1 MIKRVAILGSTGSI
15 GKALL
20 NIIANDKKNFQII
33 LLTSNKNYKILIKQA
48 KKFKVKNLII
58 TNKKSFEVLKDKLKN
73 DKSIKVFNNYDSF
86 NKIFKKKNYY
96 VMSSISGIDGLFPT
110 LKIIKY
116 TKNIAIANKESIIIA
131 WNLIYRELKK
141 NKTNFIPVD
150 SEHFSVWYGLNN
162 LDTSNVEKIY
172 LTASG
177 GPFANLPLKNFKKIK
192 LKQALKH
199 PNWRM
204 GKKISIDSATMIN
217 KIYEVIEAKNIFNM
231 NYKNIKIL
239 QHSNSYI
246 HAILKFKNGLIK
258 LIAHDTTMKIPIFN
272 TLYFNKSKMISSKK
286 LNLNILNNLKFK
298 IPDSK
303 RYPMIKLLKLLPIKP
318 SLYETVI
325 VSANDCLVE
334 LFLKEKISF
343 LNIQEELFKII
354 KSKEFI
360 IFKKKVPKKL
370 EDILNL
376 NNYVRLKLLKKVYK
390 FPDAK
395 KAF

>member
-1 MIKRVAILGSTGSI
+1 MIKSVAILGSTGSI
-15 GKALL
+15 GKSLL
-20 NIIANDKKNFQII
+20 NIIARDKKNFQIL
-33 LLTSNKNYKILIKQA
+33 LLTADQNYKLLLKQA
-48 KKFKVKNLII
+48 KTFNVKNLII
-58 TNKKSFEVLKDKLKN
+58 ANRKSFEILKDKLKN
-73 DKSIKVFNNYDSF
+73 NKSIKVFNNYNSF
-86 NKIFKKKNYY
+86 NQIFRKKIYY
-96 VMSSISGIDGLFPT
+96 VMSSISGINGLSPT

-116 TKNIAIANKESIIIA
+116 TQNIAVANKESIIIA
-131 WNLIYRELKK
+131 WNLISRELKK

-150 SEHFSVWYGLNN
+150 SEHFSIWYGLNN
-162 LDTSNVEKIY
+162 YKSSNLDKIY
-172 LTASG
+172 ITASG

-204 GKKISIDSATMIN
+204 GKKISVDSATMIN
-217 KIYEVIEAKNIFNM
+217 KIYEVIEAKNIFNI
-231 NYKNIKIL
+231 NYKDIKIL
-239 QHSNSYI
+239 LHPNSYV

-272 TLYFNKSKMISSKK
+272 TLYFNKSKKIVSNE
-286 LNLNILNNLKFK
+286 LNIKILNNLEFNT
-298 IPDSK
+298 PNAQ
-303 RYPMIKLLKLLPIKP
+303 RYPMIKLLKLLPIKN

-334 LFLKEKISF
+334 LFLNEKIGFS
-343 LNIQEELFKII
+343 NIQKELFKIVQ
-354 KSKEFI
+354 SKEFVSY
-360 IFKKKVPKKL
+360 KKKVPNKI

-390 FPDAK
+390 SADVN